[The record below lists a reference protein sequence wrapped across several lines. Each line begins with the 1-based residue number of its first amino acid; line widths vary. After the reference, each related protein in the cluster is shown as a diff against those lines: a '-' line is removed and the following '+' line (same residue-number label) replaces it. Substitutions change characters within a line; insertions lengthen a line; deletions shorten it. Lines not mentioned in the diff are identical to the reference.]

1 MKGLIFT
8 EFIEMVEQEMGYEM
22 VHHIITDSHLP
33 SEGIY
38 TAVGTYPETEMVQLL
53 TQLSKHTKTEIP
65 ELLFSFGKHLF
76 SRFSVLYA
84 HFFEGKTTAF
94 ELLENIEDYIHV
106 EVLKLYPD
114 AALPTIDI
122 IKQDDS
128 NMQLIYRSPRK
139 LSQFALGLM
148 TGCSEHYK
156 EEIDI
161 SEIKNI
167 EDGSE
172 VWFQLSKK

>member
-8 EFIEMVEQEMGYEM
+8 EFIEMVEQEMGFEM
-22 VHHIITDSHLP
+22 VHNIISESHLP

-38 TAVGTYPETEMVQLL
+38 TAVGTYPMAEMLELL
-53 TQLSKHTKTEIP
+53 TQLSKRTKIEIP
-65 ELLFSFGKHLF
+65 ELLFTFGKHLF

-84 HFFEGKTTAF
+84 HFFEGKNSAF

-114 AALPTIDI
+114 AALPTIDVL
-122 IKQDDS
+122 KQDDS

-139 LSQFALGLM
+139 LSQLAVGLM
-148 TGCSEHYK
+148 TGCAEHFK
-156 EEIDI
+156 EEIEI
-161 SEIKNI
+161 SEIKYI
-167 EDGSE
+167 DGGSE
-172 VWFQLSKK
+172 VWFQLVKK